1 MSDGTYDSSINLSL
15 EVDDV
20 NDETPQITSFE
31 NTKNILDSL
40 AAGNVQDNSLL
51 MTSVICMSIF
61 T

>member
-1 MSDGTYDSSINLSL
+1 VSDGTYDSSINLSL